1 MKQRKL
7 RRYSIFVE
15 AKIESNDFRV
25 HGVAVNFSYKG
36 VGVCCLTP
44 LAVKSEVSL
53 TFYFNDEQGKV
64 HSESINGI
72 IRWAKNFGHL
82 QTGGIEFSEELSE
95 ENHFVILSHIEMAK
109 EFEG

>member
-7 RRYSIFVE
+7 RRYSIFIE
-15 AKIESNDFRV
+15 AKLESNDFRV

-36 VGVCCLTP
+36 VGLCCLTP
-44 LAVKSEVSL
+44 LAVKSEVLL
-53 TFYFNDEQGKV
+53 TFFFNNEQGAV
-64 HSESINGI
+64 HSESVKGV

-82 QTGGIEFSEELSE
+82 QTGGVEFTEELSE
-95 ENHFVILSHIEMAK
+95 DSHFVILSHIEMAK

>member
-15 AKIESNDFRV
+15 AKIESNDFSV

-44 LAVKSEVSL
+44 LAPKSEVSL
-53 TFYFNDEQGKV
+53 TFYFNDEQGAV
-64 HSESINGI
+64 HSESVNGI
-72 IRWAKNFGHL
+72 IRWAKNFGHI

-95 ENHFVILSHIEMAK
+95 ENHFIILSHIEMAK